1 VLINFLSNSTKFMD
15 EGTITLKAGV
25 QTGPAGK
32 PEVLI
37 SVTDTG
43 IGISQE
49 DQKKLFL
56 PFSQVDASATRKT
69 GGSGL
74 GLSISRLLIEL
85 HGGRVGVISDTGK
98 GSTFYFTLP
107 VPYTEPEPGEE
118 EQRVILAIDDDRQV
132 ISLYERY
139 LKTHNYKVLALTDP
153 GQAVERAREVNP
165 FAITLDV
172 MMPNRS
178 GWQVLEALKADEFT
192 RTIPVIVCSIVADQE
207 KGFSLGAADYL
218 TKPILEE
225 DLVHSLD
232 RLNRDGKIREV
243 LAIDDDLDD
252 LRLVQRI
259 LEESGKYMVR
269 VANGGPEGLVAI
281 RTRPPHAIIL
291 DLFMPGVDGF
301 TLLETIRT
309 DPSLRDIPVI
319 IFTAA
324 DLSEEQR
331 ERLAEFSYAMVNK
344 GLFKENDLLSSIE
357 RALEH
362 FAPPAGRG

>member
-1 VLINFLSNSTKFMD
+1 
-15 EGTITLKAGV
+15 V
-25 QTGPAGK
+25 QTGPAGR

-49 DQKKLFL
+49 DQKKLFQ

-85 HGGRVGVISDTGK
+85 HGGRVGVISDSGK

-107 VPYTEPEPGEE
+107 MPYTEPEPGEGE
-118 EQRVILAIDDDRQV
+118 TRVVLAIDDDRQV

-139 LKTHNYKVLALTDP
+139 LKTHNYTVLALTDP
-153 GQAVERAREVNP
+153 SQAVERAREVNP

-192 RTIPVIVCSIVADQE
+192 RNIPVIVCSIVADQE

-243 LAIDDDLDD
+243 LAIDDDLED

-259 LEESGKYMVR
+259 LEESGKYQVR

-309 DPSLRDIPVI
+309 DPALRDIPVI

-324 DLSEEQR
+324 DLAEEQR
-331 ERLAEFSYAMVNK
+331 QRLAEFSTEMVSK
-344 GLFKENDLLSSIE
+344 GLFKENDLLASIE

-362 FAPPAGRG
+362 FIPPAGRG